1 MPGLK
6 QEQLD
11 ANPPHCLTLSGVPN
25 KSIFQNGHAFIS
37 EDAYFCKEKE
47 REHLVIYKSMLKK
60 KKHNILDS
68 FPQKA
73 AVREM
78 G

>member
-25 KSIFQNGHAFIS
+25 KSIFQNGHGFIS
-37 EDAYFCKEKE
+37 KDAYFCKEKE

-60 KKHNILDS
+60 QKTKKNPTTS
-68 FPQKA
+68 
-73 AVREM
+73 
-78 G
+78 